1 MISES
6 GRIFIP
12 YKAGSRKN
20 KSSFATKTF
29 FLFKAVELFLT
40 IQTAPNTLSTQ
51 VEELIVHLSCA
62 FLTKKGALLLPLD
75 ELGLLTVNS

>member
-6 GRIFIP
+6 GRILIP
-12 YKAGSRKN
+12 YKAGSHKN
-20 KSSFATKTF
+20 KSSFATKT

-40 IQTAPNTLSTQ
+40 IQTAPNTLSPQ

-62 FLTKKGALLLPLD
+62 FLTRKGALLLPLD